1 MTPWATNGE
10 CEAGQG
16 VHVIQDEVW
25 TEIVAKDDA
34 HRHRPEGESGAIVY
48 THLKRESQ
56 PMIRFYSATN
66 PI

>member
-1 MTPWATNGE
+1 MGHQGAATTSEMTPWATNGE

-34 HRHRPEGESGAIVY
+34 HLRRPEGESGRSSTRI
-48 THLKRESQ
+48 
-56 PMIRFYSATN
+56 
-66 PI
+66 